1 MDNVKLADHISSSQ
15 SSLISQDGSLVHEED
30 PNHLVNNGITNQSQV
45 LSNAVGN
52 EKLEGDVECSS
63 SPVDA
68 TRRSKSQQP
77 IAENSLS
84 STIEDA
90 PSDANMNKDE
100 LITLSNSGMSTTV
113 PDDRFEEHN
122 SNTLM
127 EDPRTQSVE
136 DMPEKLPQEQ
146 HSVHSDSATVN
157 DVNEVTMPEKL
168 PQEQSSIHSDSATV
182 NDANEVIMPE
192 KPPQEQSS
200 VHGDSATVNDANE
213 VIMPEK
219 PPQEQSSVHGDSATV
234 NDANEVIMP
243 EKPPQEQSSVHGDSA
258 TVNDANEVIMPEKP
272 PQEQS
277 SVHGD
282 SATVNDANEV
292 IMPEKPPQEQS
303 SVHGDSATANDANEV
318 IMPEKPRQE
327 QSSVHGD
334 SATVNDAN
342 EVIMPEELPPEQS
355 SVCSDSATVNDVIMP
370 SETVVIK
377 NEDVE
382 RADGLAEGVRV
393 SGGKTES
400 VDSSK
405 DVKQSDINRGL
416 IDTTAPFE
424 SVKEAVSKFGGIV
437 DWKAHRI
444 QTVER
449 RKVVEQELEKLNE
462 EIPEYRRQ
470 SEAAEEGKKQVL
482 KELDSTKRLIEELK
496 LNLERAQTEE
506 HQARQ
511 DSELAKLRVEE
522 MEQGIAEES
531 SVAAK
536 AQLEVA
542 KARHVDAVSE
552 LKAVREEL
560 ETLYREFA
568 SLVADKNAALAKAED
583 AVAASKEVEKA
594 VEDLT
599 IELMATKESLESA
612 HATHLEAEE
621 QRIGAAMAREQDSLN
636 WEKELKQA
644 EAELQSLNQKI
655 ISAKNLKSKLDT
667 ASNLLIDLKAELA
680 AYMESK
686 LEEEPDNDG
695 NTKSEAEDP
704 EKKTRTDIQAA
715 VASAKQE
722 LKEVKLNIEKSTSE
736 INCLKVAATSLKTE
750 LEKEKSDLVNLRQ
763 REGMAS
769 IAVASLE
776 AEVERTRSEIALVQM
791 REKEA
796 RETIVELPKQL
807 QQAAQEADQAKS
819 LAQEAQEELCKT
831 KEEAEQAKAGA
842 STMKSRLLAAQKE
855 IEAAKA
861 SERLALAA
869 IKALEE
875 SESARDTNNAN
886 SPAGVTLSLEEY
898 YELSKCAH
906 EAEEQANLRV
916 ADALSQIELAK
927 ESESRSLDKLEA
939 VIQEMATRKEALK
952 IAMEKAEKAKEGKLG
967 VEQELRK
974 WRAEHEQRRKAGDSG
989 TGLMNP
995 IRSPRAS
1002 FEGKN
1007 DPSNLVGSSDAMVT
1021 DASSPKA
1028 DMQRSL
1034 TSMDSFSESKTGK
1047 KKKKSFFPRILM
1059 FLARKKAQ
1067 PNKPS

>member
-200 VHGDSATVNDANE
+200 VHGDSAT
-213 VIMPEK
+213 
-219 PPQEQSSVHGDSATV
+219 
-234 NDANEVIMP
+234 
-243 EKPPQEQSSVHGDSA
+243 
-258 TVNDANEVIMPEKP
+258 
-272 PQEQS
+272 
-277 SVHGD
+277 
-282 SATVNDANEV
+282 
-292 IMPEKPPQEQS
+292 
-303 SVHGDSATANDANEV
+303 ANDANEV

-444 QTVER
+444 QTVE
-449 RKVVEQELEKLNE
+449 V
-462 EIPEYRRQ
+462 
-470 SEAAEEGKKQVL
+470 
-482 KELDSTKRLIEELK
+482 
-496 LNLERAQTEE
+496 
-506 HQARQ
+506 
-511 DSELAKLRVEE
+511 
-522 MEQGIAEES
+522 
-531 SVAAK
+531 
-536 AQLEVA
+536 
-542 KARHVDAVSE
+542 
-552 LKAVREEL
+552 
-560 ETLYREFA
+560 
-568 SLVADKNAALAKAED
+568 
-583 AVAASKEVEKA
+583 
-594 VEDLT
+594 
-599 IELMATKESLESA
+599 
-612 HATHLEAEE
+612 
-621 QRIGAAMAREQDSLN
+621 
-636 WEKELKQA
+636 
-644 EAELQSLNQKI
+644 
-655 ISAKNLKSKLDT
+655 
-667 ASNLLIDLKAELA
+667 
-680 AYMESK
+680 
-686 LEEEPDNDG
+686 
-695 NTKSEAEDP
+695 
-704 EKKTRTDIQAA
+704 
-715 VASAKQE
+715 
-722 LKEVKLNIEKSTSE
+722 
-736 INCLKVAATSLKTE
+736 
-750 LEKEKSDLVNLRQ
+750 
-763 REGMAS
+763 
-769 IAVASLE
+769 
-776 AEVERTRSEIALVQM
+776 
-791 REKEA
+791 
-796 RETIVELPKQL
+796 
-807 QQAAQEADQAKS
+807 
-819 LAQEAQEELCKT
+819 
-831 KEEAEQAKAGA
+831 
-842 STMKSRLLAAQKE
+842 
-855 IEAAKA
+855 
-861 SERLALAA
+861 
-869 IKALEE
+869 
-875 SESARDTNNAN
+875 
-886 SPAGVTLSLEEY
+886 
-898 YELSKCAH
+898 
-906 EAEEQANLRV
+906 
-916 ADALSQIELAK
+916 
-927 ESESRSLDKLEA
+927 
-939 VIQEMATRKEALK
+939 
-952 IAMEKAEKAKEGKLG
+952 
-967 VEQELRK
+967 
-974 WRAEHEQRRKAGDSG
+974 
-989 TGLMNP
+989 
-995 IRSPRAS
+995 
-1002 FEGKN
+1002 
-1007 DPSNLVGSSDAMVT
+1007 
-1021 DASSPKA
+1021 
-1028 DMQRSL
+1028 
-1034 TSMDSFSESKTGK
+1034 
-1047 KKKKSFFPRILM
+1047 
-1059 FLARKKAQ
+1059 
-1067 PNKPS
+1067 

>member
-68 TRRSKSQQP
+68 TLRSKSQQP

-157 DVNEVTMPEKL
+157 DVNEVIMPEKL

-243 EKPPQEQSSVHGDSA
+243 E
-258 TVNDANEVIMPEKP
+258 
-272 PQEQS
+272 
-277 SVHGD
+277 
-282 SATVNDANEV
+282 
-292 IMPEKPPQEQS
+292 
-303 SVHGDSATANDANEV
+303 
-318 IMPEKPRQE
+318 
-327 QSSVHGD
+327 
-334 SATVNDAN
+334 
-342 EVIMPEELPPEQS
+342 ELPPEQS

-382 RADGLAEGVRV
+382 PADGLAEGVRV
-393 SGGKTES
+393 SGGKPES

-796 RETIVELPKQL
+796 RETMVELPKQL